1 MNKGGYM
8 TKLIITISFLLV
20 LGSPFA
26 NAEQVYY
33 CASEISTGIDKD
45 EKTGMWEQYKFQS
58 KRYTIKFSS
67 DFSTLNG
74 MDKTSWTCRIPYK
87 GLKEFDKI
95 VVCYHRYN
103 SGMVFMFDSRTNRF
117 LHASVS
123 IFGYLLN
130 FDDKS
135 PDTDVIHG
143 GTCQKF

>member
-67 DFSTLNG
+67 DFSKLSG
-74 MDKTSWTCRIPYK
+74 VDPMGGFMLCKTPHNN
-87 GLKEFDKI
+87 LKKYNHL
-95 VVCYHRYN
+95 VVCYN
-103 SGMVFMFDSRTNRF
+103 TDNVGFVFMFDKKTNRF
-117 LHASVS
+117 INSTAGIL
-123 IFGYLLN
+123 GYL
-130 FDDKS
+130 S
-135 PDTDVIHG
+135 EGTATDVLYA
-143 GTCQKF
+143 GTCKKF